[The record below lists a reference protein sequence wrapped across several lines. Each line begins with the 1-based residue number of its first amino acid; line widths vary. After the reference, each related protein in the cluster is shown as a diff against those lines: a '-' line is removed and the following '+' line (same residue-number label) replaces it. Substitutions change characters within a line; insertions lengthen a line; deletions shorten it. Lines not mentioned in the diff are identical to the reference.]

1 MTEHTYEAAQ
11 IKVLEFDASIRKRP
25 SMYFGVGQGD
35 PALPASVLCT
45 VAVHALHPAT
55 GVARE
60 HTLRTVIEITDSLSF
75 TMTMDQP
82 HSWEASGAPAL
93 GYYDSL
99 LGPEWW
105 LPAAA
110 AALCE
115 RAAVE
120 MWCAGRGFRQ
130 DLAGI
135 RPLTAPQE
143 FEPPAGSGT
152 KVTFALDPEYVGA
165 ASALPTDLEHLDLH
179 GPHCS
184 AAAGPGHVTIR
195 DLRDG
200 GTAREAL
207 YR

>member
-1 MTEHTYEAAQ
+1 
-11 IKVLEFDASIRKRP
+11 
-25 SMYFGVGQGD
+25 MYFGVGQGD
-35 PALPASVLCT
+35 PGLPASVLCA
-45 VAVHALHPAT
+45 VAGHALHPAT
-55 GVARE
+55 SVGRE
-60 HTLRTVIEITDSLSF
+60 HTLRTVVEITDHLGF

-82 HSWEASGAPAL
+82 HTWEGAEAPTL

-110 AALCE
+110 AALCK

-120 MWCAGRGFRQ
+120 MWCEGRGFRQ

-135 RPLTAPQE
+135 RPVTAPRE

-152 KVTFALDPEYVGA
+152 RMTFALDLEYVGHT
-165 ASALPTDLEHLDLH
+165 SALPTDLEHLDLH

-184 AAAGPGHVTIR
+184 ETNGPGQVIIR

-200 GTAREAL
+200 GTGREAF

>member
-1 MTEHTYEAAQ
+1 MTDHTYEAAE
-11 IKVLEFDASIRKRP
+11 IRVLEFDASVRKRP
-25 SMYFGVGQGD
+25 STYFGVGQGD
-35 PALPASVLCT
+35 PALPASVLCA
-45 VAVHALHPAT
+45 VAGHALHPAT
-55 GVARE
+55 GVARR
-60 HTLRTVIEITDSLSF
+60 HTLRTVIEITDSLGF
-75 TMTMDQP
+75 TMTMDQR
-82 HSWEASGAPAL
+82 HSWEASGVPAL

-130 DLAGI
+130 ELAGI
-135 RPLTAPQE
+135 RPFTAPQE

-152 KVTFALDPEYVGA
+152 RVTFALDPEYFGA
-165 ASALPTDLEHLDLH
+165 ASALPEDLEHVDLH

-184 AAAGPGHVTIR
+184 AEAGPGHVIIW

-200 GTAREAL
+200 GTARESL